1 MTDVLRQAR
10 SALEKAR
17 EEILW
22 WVDEHGCCK
31 GHEAEALA
39 AIDDAVSAAAPQPE
53 AGEAPQLDMSHCRPW
68 ADSINRCLRCDNK
81 FGQCPRYIDA
91 QRRRKAV
98 LQESRSLAQNSLL
111 HALLT
116 EIAETRDWAG
126 SRRSVEC
133 WKRLFVASWCR
144 AKGESVEVL
153 PALDGNGI
161 DVVFRRTSEM
171 SKAEVSDLV
180 EYIHA
185 WHAQQETT

>member
-1 MTDVLRQAR
+1 VNHTVVLRNPEQAHAAFVR
-10 SALEKAR
+10 
-17 EEILW
+17 LW
-22 WVDEHGCCK
+22 QTIKSCIASGQ
-31 GHEAEALA
+31 
-39 AIDDAVSAAAPQPE
+39 AIAITAKE
-53 AGEAPQLDMSHCRPW
+53 
-68 ADSINRCLRCDNK
+68 
-81 FGQCPRYIDA
+81 
-91 QRRRKAV
+91 
-98 LQESRSLAQNSLL
+98 ESRSLAQNSLL